1 MCSLNDTPVDDEAFL
16 SFTQHITEIAAEIN
30 VTPRPEQLATMY
42 LMLTSTYLRTLMQLP
57 TGTGKSL
64 MFGLMSRYVNKIYA
78 KKTVVAVPNE
88 VLAAIQ
94 QTKYSPR
101 SSKDIGDVFLNN
113 TLINYCT
120 YFDVLTGNIPIDTIV
135 FIDEIDSLFFSDTP
149 IVNVNRF
156 LSAILL
162 MNKYKIVGMTAT
174 FRGERGINMIKA
186 FIKDTAVIK
195 VRAVE
200 PERKL

>member
-1 MCSLNDTPVDDEAFL
+1 
-16 SFTQHITEIAAEIN
+16 
-30 VTPRPEQLATMY
+30 MY
-42 LMLTSTYLRTLMQLP
+42 FMLTSTHLRILLQLP

-64 MFGLMSRYVNKIYA
+64 MFGLMSRYINKIQA
-78 KKTVVAVPNE
+78 KKTVVAVPNK

-94 QTKYSPR
+94 QQKYSPC

-113 TLINYCT
+113 ALINYCT

-149 IVNVNRF
+149 IVNRTRF

-162 MNKYKIVGMTAT
+162 MNKYKIIGMTAT
-174 FRGERGINMIKA
+174 FRGERGLNKIKA
-186 FIKDTAVIK
+186 LLEDTAVIK
-195 VRAVE
+195 IGAVE
-200 PERKL
+200 SERKL